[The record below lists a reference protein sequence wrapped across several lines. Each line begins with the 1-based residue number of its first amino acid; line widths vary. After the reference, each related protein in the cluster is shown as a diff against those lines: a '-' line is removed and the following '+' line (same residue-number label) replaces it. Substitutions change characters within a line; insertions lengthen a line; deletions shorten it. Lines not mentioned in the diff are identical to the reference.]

1 MGFWSCVGSGL
12 VGEGVF
18 VPEFFLSSG
27 VGGGVWSM
35 CTRGCASLFFFV
47 AGTKSFSV
55 WVVVIMYCCFCFFL
69 GINTIILLKS
79 CCGW

>member
-35 CTRGCASLFFFV
+35 CTRGCASLFFF
-47 AGTKSFSV
+47 
-55 WVVVIMYCCFCFFL
+55 
-69 GINTIILLKS
+69 
-79 CCGW
+79 CGGHEEF

>member
-35 CTRGCASLFFFV
+35 CTRGCASLFFLWRARRVLVFGLWLLCIVVFV
-47 AGTKSFSV
+47 
-55 WVVVIMYCCFCFFL
+55 FFWGL
-69 GINTIILLKS
+69 IQ
-79 CCGW
+79 